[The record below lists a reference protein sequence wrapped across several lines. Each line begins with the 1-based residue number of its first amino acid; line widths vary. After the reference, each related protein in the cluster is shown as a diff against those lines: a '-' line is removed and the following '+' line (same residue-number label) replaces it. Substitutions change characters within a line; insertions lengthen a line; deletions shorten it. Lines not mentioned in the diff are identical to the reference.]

1 MAQIL
6 VRNLDDKVVARLKK
20 RAREAG
26 RPLQDEVRSLL
37 ENSAR
42 FDPAAFRRKA
52 ARLRRELEGRDFDD
66 SAALI
71 REDRER

>member
-1 MAQIL
+1 MAQITI
-6 VRNLDDKVVARLKK
+6 RDLDDKLVARLKK
-20 RAREAG
+20 RAREVG

-37 ENSAR
+37 QNSTQ
-42 FDPAAFRRKA
+42 FDPAAFRRRT
-52 ARLRRELEGRDFDD
+52 ARLRRLLQGRDFDD